1 VKHLQSLRVA
11 VLGALVVMLVA
22 VAGAQVVEGAGAG
35 LPVRPSGTGYC
46 LNAPIRF
53 GNFVIAGGQCY
64 NFYLVRNTAGSFL
77 GVGPGGQPFVTQG
90 DRLQYGDT
98 VRGRFRYML
107 PLGIGLTNIPQ
118 NSVALTAVQFLLQ
131 NNQIV
136 LSVPVGGGRIHYLH
150 SGGLPQER

>member
-1 VKHLQSLRVA
+1 VKHPRKVGQVLLA
-11 VLGALVVMLVA
+11 VLVLSLLPI
-22 VAGAQVVEGAGAG
+22 AGAPLVEGAGAG